1 MSKKVVEK
9 KVVFENE
16 TYVFIIEEKD
26 SKLFENAKENCLDDI
41 YFFIENLEFLQVDF
55 EIVKWGAWGARK

>member
-1 MSKKVVEK
+1 MRKVEKKRFK

-16 TYVFIIEEKD
+16 YFIFIIDEKD
-26 SKLFENAKENCLDDI
+26 NELFNQAKKQCWNDI

-55 EIVKWGAWGARK
+55 EISKWGVRK